1 MYHTHSHSHN
11 TEHTDCIGR
20 NNFIRARDC
29 CWPLHCTA
37 LNRMSNVDFSTRVR
51 IKMGS
56 TVTFLIFFVLT
67 SSFIFLQV
75 EAFRPIQQE
84 LTKIG
89 IQTYK
94 NAPSPFQSNLDGTVH
109 ARNIINDSE
118 TFPTSALT
126 TIVSLRGGAEED
138 ESKSVSFP
146 IKVVSM
152 IGNSIFESVFA
163 VSRALEAGIEV
174 VRHDSSNPVT
184 KMFHIMSSMFKATFD
199 KHYEPQSREM
209 ASKKD
214 FGAYLCK
221 AYGVHV
227 QVQDEV
233 EDEEV
238 KSVKVYAGSFAEAL
252 IKARSKARLLL
263 VFIPSSKPKKQPND
277 VKAIQ
282 SIFSSEVSQVAER
295 PARKKQQEGSFSFWS
310 TKYDSNE
317 ATTAMKRLKTASKV
331 TSGKGKG
338 KQPVL
343 MVIYPSAT
351 MTSSGV
357 KIVPRVLAQH
367 HCNPPPD
374 AESMAMWLNALR
386 KRHAKQYANMQHELK
401 EMELFKE
408 RQKGFQSSLKDDRKR
423 EEEERLKEQKAV
435 EEEKARKER
444 DEEVKLRR
452 IELLEALPEEPE
464 TGSDG
469 VVTIALRFSDGR
481 KGQRRFVS
489 DSLIDDVFNWID
501 AIFKTER
508 ETVELMT
515 MTGTKKFSFGDDG
528 SLTLE
533 DAGLGKM
540 AALRVIEKQVEDG
553 DGDNE
558 ASEDDTDEDSEE
570 E

>member
-1 MYHTHSHSHN
+1 MPVIVVSHYVEF
-11 TEHTDCIGR
+11 T
-20 NNFIRARDC
+20 
-29 CWPLHCTA
+29 
-37 LNRMSNVDFSTRVR
+37 RMRSVDIST
-51 IKMGS
+51 KMGS
-56 TVTFLIFFVLT
+56 TVTFLFVVLT

-94 NAPSPFQSNLDGTVH
+94 NAPSPFQSNLDGTGTGTGTGFGH
-109 ARNIINDSE
+109 ARNIIQDSK
-118 TFPTSALT
+118 TFSTSTLTSA
-126 TIVSLRGGAEED
+126 VSLRGGAEED
-138 ESKSVSFP
+138 DSKSASFP

-163 VSRALEAGIEV
+163 VSRALEAGMDV
-174 VRHDSSNPVT
+174 VRHDSSNPVS
-184 KMFHIMSSMFKATFD
+184 KMFHVMSSMFKATFD

-221 AYGVHV
+221 AYGVQGQGQAQGQAQAQL
-227 QVQDEV
+227 QVQDE
-233 EDEEV
+233 D
-238 KSVKVYAGSFAEAL
+238 VKVYAGSFAEAL
-252 IKARSKARLLL
+252 IKARSKARLLV
-263 VFIPSSKPKKQPND
+263 VFIPSSKPKKEPND

-295 PARKKQQEGSFSFWS
+295 PARKKLQEGSFSFWS
-310 TKYDSNE
+310 TKFDSNE

-338 KQPVL
+338 KNPVL

-386 KRHAKQYANMQHELK
+386 KRHAKQYVNMQHELK

-423 EEEERLKEQKAV
+423 EEEEKLKEKQAA

-444 DEEVKLRR
+444 EEEVKLRR
-452 IELLEALPEEPE
+452 IGILEALPEEPE

-481 KGQRRFVS
+481 KGQRRFES

-515 MTGTKKFSFGDDG
+515 MTGTKKFSFGDDS
-528 SLTLE
+528 SLTL
-533 DAGLGKM
+533 DGAGLGKM
-540 AALRVIEKQVEDG
+540 AALRVIEKQVEGG

-558 ASEDDTDEDSEE
+558 ASEDEDSEG
-570 E
+570 

>member
-1 MYHTHSHSHN
+1 MPVIVVSHYVEF
-11 TEHTDCIGR
+11 T
-20 NNFIRARDC
+20 
-29 CWPLHCTA
+29 
-37 LNRMSNVDFSTRVR
+37 RMRSVDIST
-51 IKMGS
+51 KMGS
-56 TVTFLIFFVLT
+56 TVTFLFVVLT

-94 NAPSPFQSNLDGTVH
+94 NAPSPFQSNLDGTGTGTGTGFGH
-109 ARNIINDSE
+109 ARNIIQDSK
-118 TFPTSALT
+118 TFSTSTLTSA
-126 TIVSLRGGAEED
+126 ISLRGGAEED
-138 ESKSVSFP
+138 DSKSASFP

-163 VSRALEAGIEV
+163 VSRALEAGMDV
-174 VRHDSSNPVT
+174 VRHDSSNPVS
-184 KMFHIMSSMFKATFD
+184 KMFHVMSSMFKATFD

-221 AYGVHV
+221 AYGVQGQGQAQGQAQAQL
-227 QVQDEV
+227 QVQDE
-233 EDEEV
+233 D
-238 KSVKVYAGSFAEAL
+238 VKVYAGSFAEAL
-252 IKARSKARLLL
+252 IKARSKARLLV
-263 VFIPSSKPKKQPND
+263 VFIPSSKPKKEPND

-310 TKYDSNE
+310 TKFDSNE

-338 KQPVL
+338 KNPVL

-386 KRHAKQYANMQHELK
+386 KRHAKQYVNMQHELK

-423 EEEERLKEQKAV
+423 EEEEKLKEKQAA

-444 DEEVKLRR
+444 EEEVKLRR
-452 IELLEALPEEPE
+452 IGILEALPEEPE

-481 KGQRRFVS
+481 KGQRRFES

-515 MTGTKKFSFGDDG
+515 MTGTKKFSFGDDS
-528 SLTLE
+528 SLTL
-533 DAGLGKM
+533 DGAGLGKM
-540 AALRVIEKQVEDG
+540 AALRVIEKQVEGG

-558 ASEDDTDEDSEE
+558 ASEDEDSEG
-570 E
+570 

>member
-1 MYHTHSHSHN
+1 
-11 TEHTDCIGR
+11 
-20 NNFIRARDC
+20 
-29 CWPLHCTA
+29 
-37 LNRMSNVDFSTRVR
+37 
-51 IKMGS
+51 
-56 TVTFLIFFVLT
+56 
-67 SSFIFLQV
+67 
-75 EAFRPIQQE
+75 
-84 LTKIG
+84 
-89 IQTYK
+89 
-94 NAPSPFQSNLDGTVH
+94 
-109 ARNIINDSE
+109 
-118 TFPTSALT
+118 
-126 TIVSLRGGAEED
+126 
-138 ESKSVSFP
+138 
-146 IKVVSM
+146 
-152 IGNSIFESVFA
+152 
-163 VSRALEAGIEV
+163 
-174 VRHDSSNPVT
+174 
-184 KMFHIMSSMFKATFD
+184 
-199 KHYEPQSREM
+199 
-209 ASKKD
+209 
-214 FGAYLCK
+214 
-221 AYGVHV
+221 
-227 QVQDEV
+227 
-233 EDEEV
+233 
-238 KSVKVYAGSFAEAL
+238 VKVYAGSFAEAL
-252 IKARSKARLLL
+252 IKARSKARLLV
-263 VFIPSSKPKKQPND
+263 VFIPSSKPKKEPND

-310 TKYDSNE
+310 TKFDSNE

-338 KQPVL
+338 KNPVL

-386 KRHAKQYANMQHELK
+386 KRHAKQYVNMQHELK

-423 EEEERLKEQKAV
+423 EEEEKLKEKQAA

-444 DEEVKLRR
+444 EEEVKLRR
-452 IELLEALPEEPE
+452 IGILEALPEEPE

-481 KGQRRFVS
+481 KGQRRFES

-515 MTGTKKFSFGDDG
+515 MTGTKKFSFGDDS
-528 SLTLE
+528 SLTL
-533 DAGLGKM
+533 DGAGLGKM
-540 AALRVIEKQVEDG
+540 AALRVIEKQVEGG

-558 ASEDDTDEDSEE
+558 ASEDEDSEG
-570 E
+570 

>member
-1 MYHTHSHSHN
+1 
-11 TEHTDCIGR
+11 
-20 NNFIRARDC
+20 
-29 CWPLHCTA
+29 
-37 LNRMSNVDFSTRVR
+37 MSNVDFSTGVR

-75 EAFRPIQQE
+75 EAFRPSQQE

-94 NAPSPFQSNLDGTVH
+94 NAPSPFQSNLDGTGH
-109 ARNIINDSE
+109 ARNIIKDSE
-118 TFPTSALT
+118 NFLTSTLT
-126 TIVSLRGGAEED
+126 TVVSVRGGAEED
-138 ESKSVSFP
+138 ESKSASFP
-146 IKVVSM
+146 INVISM

-163 VSRALEAGIEV
+163 VSRAIEAGV
-174 VRHDSSNPVT
+174 DVMRHDSSNPVS

-214 FGAYLCK
+214 FGSYLCK
-221 AYGVHV
+221 AYGA
-227 QVQDEV
+227 QVQAQ
-233 EDEEV
+233 DEEEEEER
-238 KSVKVYAGSFAEAL
+238 VKVYAGSFAEAL
-252 IKARSKARLLL
+252 AKARSNARLLV

-317 ATTAMKRLKTASKV
+317 ATTAMKRLKTSSKV
-331 TSGKGKG
+331 NSGKGKG
-338 KQPVL
+338 KTPVL

-423 EEEERLKEQKAV
+423 EEEEKLKEQKAA

-444 DEEVKLRR
+444 EEEVKLRR
-452 IELLEALPEEPE
+452 KELLDALPEEPE
-464 TGSDG
+464 RGSDG

-481 KGQRRFVS
+481 KGQRRFES
-489 DSLIDDVFNWID
+489 DSLLDDVFNWID

-515 MTGTKKFSFGDDG
+515 MNGTKKFSFGDDDN
-528 SLTLE
+528 LTLE

-553 DGDNE
+553 DGDDE
-558 ASEDDTDEDSEE
+558 ASEGDTDEESEE